1 MARPVAVVGKRAF
14 TSIHEFIAHA
24 VGPVRIYLTDGTTHT
39 GHFRTDILT
48 PSSLS
53 AYFFGDDHDMS
64 LPIHLVDKIE
74 KLEPA

>member
-1 MARPVAVVGKRAF
+1 M
-14 TSIHEFIAHA
+14 
-24 VGPVRIYLTDGTTHT
+24 RIYLTDGTTHT